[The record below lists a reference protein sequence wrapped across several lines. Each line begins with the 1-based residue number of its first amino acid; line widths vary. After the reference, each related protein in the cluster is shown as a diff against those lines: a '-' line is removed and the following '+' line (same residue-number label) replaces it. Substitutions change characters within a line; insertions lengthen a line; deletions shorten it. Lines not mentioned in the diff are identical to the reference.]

1 MASFEF
7 PRTSMEIRLWKFIRG
22 NLFMEIRLWK
32 FVRVNSSVEAKQ
44 TLRLIP
50 HLTDWLFKWLLARH
64 EDVSDLASVTFGR
77 RFYE

>member
-1 MASFEF
+1 M
-7 PRTSMEIRLWKFIRG
+7 
-22 NLFMEIRLWK
+22 
-32 FVRVNSSVEAKQ
+32 EAKQ
-44 TLRLIP
+44 TLRPIP